1 MPQMGGVKIVA
12 IRIIEY
18 IGNTTEINIHMR
30 QGIFDISLH
39 KKVTFTKKV
48 ISYRIPHVL

>member
-18 IGNTTEINIHMR
+18 IGNTTEIDPHTC
-30 QGIFDISLH
+30 QGVFDISLH
-39 KKVTFTKKV
+39 KKVTFTKK
-48 ISYRIPHVL
+48 